1 MGIRRFQR
9 PSLFLSLVIFRDAI
23 EDEENQISIALD
35 ERRSPNTSD
44 RHSQEHRTHLSGQTS
59 STELERMTSDRV
71 ARGERVR

>member
-1 MGIRRFQR
+1 MDIRRFQR
-9 PSLFLSLVIFRDAI
+9 SNLFLSLVIFRDAI

-44 RHSQEHRTHLSGQTS
+44 RHSQEDRTHLSGQTS

-71 ARGERVR
+71 VRGERVR